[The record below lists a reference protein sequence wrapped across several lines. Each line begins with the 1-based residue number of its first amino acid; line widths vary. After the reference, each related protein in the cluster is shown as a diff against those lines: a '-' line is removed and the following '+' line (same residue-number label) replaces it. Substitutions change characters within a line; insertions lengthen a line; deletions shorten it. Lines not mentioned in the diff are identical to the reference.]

1 MGFSAYRQTGLTHN
15 DGEGTYDGY
24 TLITPQGG
32 SKTLLLNMEGRIV
45 HAWEFTDILPGYGRL
60 LDNGNLL
67 LRGVERDLWDEDT
80 LCWIEGEEGDE
91 KPSDDKFNLD
101 IRVREMGANAS
112 LIREVDWD
120 GNVVWE
126 YKNKRIHHDFVK
138 TANGHAVLVE
148 WVELPAEVEAQVA
161 GGLPKS
167 PNNTLPMLGDEI
179 FELDAEGNE
188 LWRVK
193 LWELHDPIKDPICP
207 LEPRTEWTH
216 LNSLDVNERGD
227 VLFSCRNNSRVGI
240 IDGETKKLVWNY
252 GQPNIFH
259 QHHATFL
266 PNGNVQIFDNGM
278 HRHGVPRSR
287 VIEVD
292 TKTDEI
298 VWEYLATPEIQFFS
312 AHISGADRLPNGNVL
327 ICEGAPG
334 RIFEITLEGRVV
346 WEWVN
351 PIVQHVRGGPSHAI
365 FRAHRYDE
373 SHKAISGRGFGDNK
387 AVDELN
393 AVYGL

>member
-1 MGFSAYRQTGLTHN
+1 
-15 DGEGTYDGY
+15 
-24 TLITPQGG
+24 
-32 SKTLLLNMEGRIV
+32 MEGRIV

-91 KPSDDKFNLD
+91 KPLEDKFILD

-112 LIREVDWD
+112 LISEVDWD
-120 GNVVWE
+120 GNRVWE

-138 TANGHAVLVE
+138 LTTVHAILAE
-148 WVELPAEVEAQVA
+148 WVELPAEVEAQVI

-179 FELDAEGNE
+179 FEIDSEGNE

-193 LWELHDPIKDPICP
+193 LWELHDPINDWICP
-207 LEPRTEWTH
+207 LEPRTEWTP

-240 IDGETKKLVWNY
+240 IDGETKKLIWNY

-266 PNGNVQIFDNGM
+266 ANGNVQKFDNGM
-278 HRHGVPRSR
+278 HRHGGPRPR

-292 TKTDEI
+292 IKTDEV
-298 VWEYLATPEIQFFS
+298 VWEYLASPEIQFFS
-312 AHISGADRLPNGNVL
+312 PHISGADRLPNGNVL
-327 ICEGAPG
+327 AC
-334 RIFEITLEGRVV
+334 
-346 WEWVN
+346 
-351 PIVQHVRGGPSHAI
+351 
-365 FRAHRYDE
+365 
-373 SHKAISGRGFGDNK
+373 
-387 AVDELN
+387 
-393 AVYGL
+393 

>member
-1 MGFSAYRQTGLTHN
+1 MGFSAYRQSGLTYH
-15 DGEGTYDGY
+15 ESEKTYDGY

-32 SKTLLLNMEGRIV
+32 NATLLLNMEGRIV
-45 HAWEFTDILPGYGRL
+45 HCWEFTDILPGYGRL

-67 LRGVERDLWDEDT
+67 LRGVERALWDEDT
-80 LCWIEGEEGDE
+80 LCWIEGDDADADSTGGS
-91 KPSDDKFNLD
+91 SDLD
-101 IRVREMGANAS
+101 VRVREMGANAS

-138 TANGHAVLVE
+138 LANGNAVLAE
-148 WVELPAEVEAQVA
+148 WVELPAEVEQKVA
-161 GGLPKS
+161 GGTPKS
-167 PNNTLPMLGDEI
+167 ATNTLPMLGDEI
-179 FELDAEGNE
+179 FEIDPAGNE

-193 LWELHDPIKDPICP
+193 LWELHDPINDPICP
-207 LEPRTEWTH
+207 LEGRAEWTH

-240 IDGETKKLVWNY
+240 IDGETRQLVWNY
-252 GQPNIFH
+252 GQPNVFH

-287 VIEVD
+287 VIEVNP
-292 TKTDEI
+292 KTDEV
-298 VWEYLATPEIQFFS
+298 VWEYLASPEIQFFS
-312 AHISGADRLPNGNVL
+312 AHISGAERLPNGNVL
-327 ICEGAPG
+327 VCEGAPG
-334 RIFEITLEGRVV
+334 RIFEITPEGSVV

-351 PIVQHVRGGPSHAI
+351 PIVERVRGGPSHAI
-365 FRAHRYDE
+365 FRAHRYDDA
-373 SHKAISGRGFGDNK
+373 HKAIKGRGLEEDK
-387 AVDELN
+387 AITELN